1 MHQINFQLKLKL
13 SAEENYNEKSDLSEL
28 KMADIVTK
36 LEENQTKL
44 QKLRFQKA
52 LQQIEDPLEIR
63 FLKKEIAQLLTI
75 KNEFIKGIRS
85 DKDAL

>member
-1 MHQINFQLKLKL
+1 MK
-13 SAEENYNEKSDLSEL
+13 KSDLSEL
-28 KMADIVTK
+28 KMADVDIK

-85 DKDAL
+85 DGDAVWVKEKNKF

>member
-1 MHQINFQLKLKL
+1 MK
-13 SAEENYNEKSDLSEL
+13 KSNLSEL
-28 KMADIVTK
+28 KMADVDIK

-85 DKDAL
+85 DGDAAWVKEKNKF

>member
-1 MHQINFQLKLKL
+1 MK
-13 SAEENYNEKSDLSEL
+13 KSDLSEL
-28 KMADIVTK
+28 KMADVDIK

-63 FLKKEIAQLLTI
+63 FLKKEIAQLLKI
-75 KNEFIKGIRS
+75 KNELIKGILS
-85 DKDAL
+85 LIHI

>member
-1 MHQINFQLKLKL
+1 MK
-13 SAEENYNEKSDLSEL
+13 KSDLSEL

-85 DKDAL
+85 DRDTS

>member
-1 MHQINFQLKLKL
+1 MK
-13 SAEENYNEKSDLSEL
+13 KSDLSEL

-85 DKDAL
+85 DKDVLWMKEKNKF

>member
-1 MHQINFQLKLKL
+1 MK
-13 SAEENYNEKSDLSEL
+13 KSDLSEL
-28 KMADIVTK
+28 KMIDIDTK
-36 LEENQTKL
+36 LEENQAKL

-52 LQQIEDPLEIR
+52 LQQLEDPLEIR

-85 DKDAL
+85 DRDVSWVKEENKF